1 MTTAIKKDVS
11 VFETIIEN
19 KSFKGKVFE
28 EQGVPVFKFR
38 TMITEMSIYGSDLM
52 LESI

>member
-1 MTTAIKKDVS
+1 MITATKKKVA

-19 KSFKGKVFE
+19 KSFKTKVLE
-28 EQGVPVFKFR
+28 DQGVPVFKFR
-38 TMITEMSIYGSDLM
+38 TMISEMSMYGSDLM